1 MNRVI
6 GTRSIVGLLAAALIA
21 SAAPARAQI
30 SPATPAPTSV
40 TQTSSAPG
48 TAAAAANTATTPQPA
63 PQKVLPAVQ
72 GAQGVQP
79 LSSPA
84 VAPIMPVVP
93 APATTAEVADD
104 YKVNNGDVLEVQV
117 VGLDNAPRKVR
128 VDATGIITL
137 PLIGG
142 VKVAGKPTRD
152 IETQIADA
160 LREKYMQDPQVTVF
174 VEESVSQRFSIQGA
188 VRQPNLFPLK
198 GRTTLMQA
206 LAMGGGA
213 TKVADMTQVRVLR
226 GHGAQMQN
234 LVFDAE
240 KIQDGSLQDPQ
251 IFGNDVIIVEAS
263 TAKTA
268 FYETLDTIRGLV
280 SFGTVR

>member
-1 MNRVI
+1 MK
-6 GTRSIVGLLAAALIA
+6 SAAYSLLRAAALCG
-21 SAAPARAQI
+21 SVLLGAAGSDAFAQI
-30 SPATPAPTSV
+30 SAATPAPGTG
-40 TQTSSAPG
+40 AP
-48 TAAAAANTATTPQPA
+48 
-63 PQKVLPAVQ
+63 
-72 GAQGVQP
+72 AQA
-79 LSSPA
+79 PA
-84 VAPIMPVVP
+84 VAPTPAPP
-93 APATTAEVADD
+93 APAVPTPGLIPGAQGLAGPAIQPVTGVLPVAPPASATAEIDQD
-104 YKVNNGDVLEVQV
+104 YKVNAGDVLEVQV
-117 VGLDNAPRKVR
+117 VGLDQAPRKVR
-128 VDATGIITL
+128 VDATGLITL

-152 IETQIADA
+152 IETQVADA

-213 TKVADMTQVRVLR
+213 TKVADLTQVRVLR

-240 KIQDGSLQDPQ
+240 KIQDGTLQDPQ